1 MHKKTQFFTG
11 IAVLLITLVT
21 SYLVHTHPRLN
32 LASLFNA
39 TVTGDDTQL
48 IYIPNYD
55 ASMGE
60 EGVIEVKSKDV
71 LQPFDSMSFVLKYN
85 PTDALTF
92 DSNALVMDNQTLFQN
107 LNTQK
112 VQLKAPG
119 ELEVTLVSQAPLD
132 TSGIVKGDVSTHKT
146 LFKLRTT
153 LSNSIPEGQSIQ
165 LQLSDFAISNGNQ
178 ALVIPSPAAA
188 YIKAKAAVPADD
200 IQSVSITSVSPQSIS
215 SAAATDVTLMGEH
228 LSIVKKVLV
237 GQKEA
242 MILNQSDT
250 SITLK
255 VPAGL
260 VVGPQ
265 DIVIADESD
274 NSVSFSSLLTV
285 SQAPLQEE
293 VAPGSPQIKLDRSYT
308 SPASATNDGTTPLT
322 LYVFVEDDNLK
333 SVVANLTNIGQVGPE
348 NGGIL
353 GEKKN
358 ENLSNVTCPTNSTV
372 IVCMKP
378 SIQEGNGQWFI
389 LTEVTVS
396 KAVQNSETPYQVPVL
411 AIDQE
416 GHSDTEMLP
425 VYVGSEANAVALKPL
440 AAVSTSATT
449 VEVLFNKSV
458 DPVSVPGTGEGFSI
472 TSTAQNSLAVSQAS
486 LDASGKVLTLTTAS
500 QSSAEQYALTVSSL
514 LKDVSGKSVDPLGS
528 IGFDGFKALSKAPIL
543 DYLTTMDT
551 NTVEL
556 EFQDSLKLST
566 VLAMKLSVYEADAA
580 DQKLEIKAVKLLS
593 NKMIQ
598 IQTSDQTVSRKY
610 RVTIEGLQ
618 SYDGTNLP
626 VPLNKG
632 FKGYNEPSM
641 HGAATHLADLN
652 NDNTVDFAD
661 FTIFSS
667 VYGKTY

>member
-55 ASMGE
+55 ASIGE
-60 EGVIEVKSKDV
+60 GGVIEVKAKDV
-71 LQPFDSMSFVLKYN
+71 LQPFDSISFVLKYN

-92 DSNALVMDNQTLFQN
+92 DGNALVMDNQTLFQN
-107 LNTQK
+107 LNTQN

-119 ELEVTLVSQAPLD
+119 ELEVTLVSQAPLN
-132 TSGIVKGDVSTHKT
+132 TSGIVKADASTHKT
-146 LFKLRTT
+146 LFKLHTT
-153 LSNSIPEGQSIQ
+153 LSNAIPEGQSIQ
-165 LQLSDFAISNGNQ
+165 LQMTDFAISNGNV
-178 ALVIPSPAAA
+178 ALNIPSPAAA
-188 YIKAKAAVPADD
+188 YIKAKAPVPVDD
-200 IQSVSITSVSPQSIS
+200 IKSASITSVSPQVIS
-215 SAAATDVTLMGEH
+215 SAIATDVTLTGQSLGM
-228 LSIVKKVLV
+228 VQKVLV
-237 GQKEA
+237 GSSET

-250 SITLK
+250 SITIK

-260 VVGPQ
+260 VAGAQ

-285 SQAPLQEE
+285 SEAPLQEE
-293 VAPGSPQIKLDRSYT
+293 AVPGSPQIKLDRSYT
-308 SPASATNDGTTPLT
+308 SPASATNDGVTPLT

-333 SVVANLTNIGQVGPE
+333 SVVANLTHIGQVGPE

-353 GEKKN
+353 GEQKD
-358 ENLSNVTCPTNSTV
+358 EDLATVTCPTDSTV

-378 SIQEGNGQWFI
+378 SIEEGNGQWFI
-389 LTEVTVS
+389 LTDVTVS
-396 KAVQNSETPYQVPVL
+396 KAVQNSETPYLVPVL
-411 AIDQE
+411 AIDQD
-416 GHSDTEMLP
+416 GHTNTEMLP
-425 VYVGSEANAVALKPL
+425 VYVGSEANTVALKPL
-440 AAVSTSATT
+440 AAVPTSATML
-449 VEVLFNKSV
+449 EVLFNKSV
-458 DPVSVPGTGEGFSI
+458 DPASVPATGEGFVI
-472 TSTAQNSLAVSQAS
+472 TSGAQDALAVSQAS

-500 QSSAEQYALTVSSL
+500 QSSTEQYALTVSSL
-514 LKDVSGKSVDPLGS
+514 LKDISGKSVDPSGS
-528 IGFDGFKALSKAPIL
+528 LVFEGFKALNKAPIL
-543 DYLTTMDT
+543 DYLTTMDA
-551 NTVEL
+551 NTIEL
-556 EFQDSLKLST
+556 EFQDNLKLST
-566 VLAMKLSVYEADAA
+566 VLSMKLSVYEADAA

-593 NKMIQ
+593 SKIIQ
-598 IQTSDQTVSRKY
+598 IQTADQTTDRKY

-618 SYDGTNLP
+618 SYDGTSLP
-626 VPLNKG
+626 VALNKG
-632 FKGYNEPSM
+632 FKGYHEPSV
-641 HGAATHLADLN
+641 HSAATHLADLN